1 MAVDPQA
8 VAQSMPFARALGI
21 EVTAAV
27 PDEVR
32 GGLNWTP
39 ERCTTG
45 GVLHGAALM
54 ALGDTL
60 GAICAFLN
68 LPAGAATTTIESKT
82 NFFRAVRGGHVEGLT
97 RPLHVGQR
105 VIGVQTDMS
114 ESDSRRSAPVT
125 MPQ

>member
-1 MAVDPQA
+1 MPVDPQA

-32 GGLNWTP
+32 GGLDWTP

-82 NFFRAVRGGHVEGLT
+82 NFFRAVRGGHVEAVT
-97 RPLHVGQR
+97 RPRSEERRVGK
-105 VIGVQTDMS
+105 
-114 ESDSRRSAPVT
+114 ECRS
-125 MPQ
+125 

>member
-32 GGLNWTP
+32 GGLDWTP

-68 LPAGAATTTIESKT
+68 LPAGAAPTTIEAKT
-82 NFFRAVRGGHVEGLT
+82 NFFPAGRGGPRAAVARARARGA
-97 RPLHVGQR
+97 G
-105 VIGVQTDMS
+105 GGG
-114 ESDSRRSAPVT
+114 
-125 MPQ
+125 

>member
-32 GGLNWTP
+32 GGLDWTP

-68 LPAGAATTTIESKT
+68 LPAGAPPTPVEAKT
-82 NFFRAVRGGHVEGLT
+82 NIFFAVRGGRVEGVP
-97 RPLHVGQR
+97 RP
-105 VIGVQTDMS
+105 
-114 ESDSRRSAPVT
+114 A
-125 MPQ
+125 

>member
-1 MAVDPQA
+1 MPVDPQA
-8 VAQSMPFARALGI
+8 LAQSMPFAVALGV

-27 PDEVR
+27 PEEVR
-32 GGLNWTP
+32 GGLDWTP

-82 NFFRAVRGGHVEGLT
+82 NFFRAGRGGRGRAGA
-97 RPLHVGQR
+97 RP
-105 VIGVQTDMS
+105 
-114 ESDSRRSAPVT
+114 PPP
-125 MPQ
+125 PQPGGGRPTP